1 MISPVLLL
9 PPLLALADEAGR
21 SILAARAQGVGTV
34 AKPDGSPVTEADR
47 IAERLIVEGL
57 GALTP
62 GIPVIAEESRAE
74 RETADPAGEMFW
86 LVDPLDGTREMLAG
100 RDEFTVNIALI
111 IDRRPVLGVVT
122 APALDRAWWGSA
134 GQGSCRRTAQ
144 NTQSIRARPAPPG
157 GIVAC
162 ASRSHRDP
170 TTDAW
175 LAERGITRIEAIGS
189 SLKFCLIAQGEADVY
204 PRFGRT
210 MEWDTAAGHAILAA
224 AGGRV
229 ETLDG
234 ASLTYGKAGF
244 VNPPFVAFGAAGAPC

>member
-1 MISPVLLL
+1 LL
-9 PPLLALADEAGR
+9 PPVLALADEAGR
-21 SILAARAQGVGTV
+21 SILATRAHGLGAT

-47 IAERLIVEGL
+47 NAERLIVARL
-57 GALTP
+57 RALTP
-62 GIPVIAEESRAE
+62 RIPVIAEEGRAE
-74 RETADPAGEMFW
+74 GTAPEPVGEMFW

-111 IDRRPVLGVVT
+111 IARRPVLGVVT
-122 APALDRAWWGSA
+122 APALDRAWWGSS
-134 GQGSCRRTAQ
+134 GQGACRRAAGSTVS
-144 NTQSIRARPAPPG
+144 TRARQAPSG
-157 GIVAC
+157 ETVAC
-162 ASRSHRDP
+162 ASRSHRDAS
-170 TTDAW
+170 TDAW
-175 LAERGITRIEAIGS
+175 LAERGITRINAIGS

-234 ASLTYGKAGF
+234 KSLTYGKPGF
-244 VNPPFVAFGAAGAPC
+244 VNPAFIAFGAAGRPC

>member
-9 PPLLALADEAGR
+9 PPVLALADEAGR
-21 SILAARAQGVGTV
+21 SILAARAQGLGSI

-47 IAERLIVEGL
+47 GAERLILAGL
-57 GALTP
+57 DALTP
-62 GIPVIAEESRAE
+62 SIPVIAEESRALGM
-74 RETADPAGEMFW
+74 APDSVGEMFW

-111 IDRRPVLGVVT
+111 IARRPVLGVVT

-134 GQGSCRRTAQ
+134 GQGSCRRDGASTV
-144 NTQSIRARPAPPG
+144 SIRARRAPLG
-157 GIVAC
+157 ETVAC

-175 LAERGITRIEAIGS
+175 LAEHGITRINAIGS
-189 SLKFCLIAQGEADVY
+189 SLKFCLIAQGDADVY

-234 ASLTYGKAGF
+234 TSLTYGKPGF
-244 VNPPFVAFGAAGAPC
+244 VNPAFIAFGATARPC

>member
-21 SILAARAQGVGTV
+21 SILAARALGLGAAT
-34 AKPDGSPVTEADR
+34 KPDGSPVTEADR
-47 IAERLIVEGL
+47 IAERLIIDGL
-57 GALTP
+57 TTLTP
-62 GIPVIAEESRAE
+62 GIPVVAEESRSDSAP
-74 RETADPAGEMFW
+74 ADSIGALFW
-86 LVDPLDGTREMLAG
+86 LVDPLDGTRELLAG

-122 APALDRAWWGSA
+122 APALDRAWWGCA

-144 NTQSIRARPAPPG
+144 TTQTIRARRAPPG

-170 TTDAW
+170 TTEAW
-175 LAERGITRIEAIGS
+175 LTERGITRINAIGS

-244 VNPPFVAFGAAGAPC
+244 VNPPFVAFGAAGATC